1 MKEEC
6 LSARRTLFDNLY
18 KEVVGPGSGESSIN
32 ETPCSLPDKEHELI
46 TDLPEDRYYV
56 GVLYPTKDNK
66 MNADNDMSVPDTGGV
81 DEDAE
86 ETGSVEEETGK
97 YSDLAATTGL
107 NDDTMD
113 EVIALSTQDKPSSVG
128 ITFIVDRDID
138 NIVVDVS
145 FATYRHALYTDSRVP
160 YSGSITKYENILDD
174 HVYLEGPIMRLKHL
188 ITGRDV
194 RAWLSMVDLKDDGS
208 LARALYKLAAQCNPR
223 KAFVRIPHNETVSLP
238 LDGKPVNICGVGFAY
253 MRAVKNAV
261 ADLKYTVTIM
271 LYNNGTGHYDG
282 TNTIFQPKIEVISTK
297 NQFTGVLAY
306 DDKMRFSTDNEER
319 SLALMYRNRKHYAT
333 GHGIS
338 AFWDISSTYWS
349 IHTDLMPWTEVPQ
362 MDFEYALKKGVEKK
376 SLSLKFLS
384 DLSTATSYEKL
395 SALGQLVSAYEYWI
409 DCLDVSSLETNQRE
423 IATQHIALCRDAAKR
438 MREGLD
444 CLQKNTDAM
453 RAFVLANRA
462 MLMQMKHRDKVQRV
476 PDDEDPSKAPYQE
489 IDYKKLDVDFSDP
502 DISIWRPF
510 QAAFFLMN
518 ICGLTDTEPHPDET
532 EKDRNIVDIIWFPTG
547 GGKTEA
553 YLALTAFVI
562 FYRRLKYSHTSDGTA
577 VLMRYTLR
585 LLTSQQFSRASTLI
599 CACDRIRTELW
610 NKSRRRD
617 TRWKEQITAGLWIG
631 GDHTPNKNS
640 SPYPRGAKE
649 ISKDLKNPSTG
660 PLEFRNDYY
669 NKFQVLTC
677 PWCGASLVP
686 AGEAEKL
693 NGEAAWGYQTD
704 DHGRFYIRC
713 VRPGCPY
720 ENRLPV
726 QVVDEELYRTPPTLL
741 FATVDKFAM
750 IAWNKEVGSFFGLD
764 TNNRAP
770 ELIIQDE
777 LHLISGP
784 LGSIVGLYEASID
797 SLCSSKGVKPKI
809 IGSTATIRR
818 AGEQCRNLYNRTTR
832 QFPPSGLDA
841 ADAFFAKE
849 AEHKEKPGRLYVG
862 VFPSGKTKAM
872 LQTKVMSTLLQ
883 YVNMLDAEDNIKDQY
898 WTLTAYFNSL
908 RDLGKCSG
916 LVDDDIKD
924 FMKRLCRRFATD
936 KSIRP
941 IAMADELTSRVPTT
955 ALVKCLKKLEKT
967 RYSKEYQEARNY
979 AVNVLLATNMISV
992 GVDVERLNL
1001 MAVVGQ
1007 PKLTSEYIQA
1017 TSRVGRKYPGFV
1029 CVLYDATKS
1038 RDRSHY
1044 EQFHAYHNSFYR
1056 YVEPTSVTP
1065 FSQPS
1070 LDRALHA
1077 VLVGLAR
1084 HCDNCLKDDADAQNF
1099 SGDFPFLDNIKKE
1112 LLHRIDSI
1120 SEYSQSG
1127 ETIDLDLISA
1137 QIDGFIKSWASR
1149 AEATPEGQRLYYG
1162 QKFMVK
1168 PPGANEHRL
1177 LRPFGTWT
1185 NKEPAIETLTS
1196 MRNVDQTL
1204 SARML
1209 IWEEE

>member
-1 MKEEC
+1 LRNEC
-6 LSARRTLFDNLY
+6 LSARRALFNNLY
-18 KEVVGPGSGESSIN
+18 KEVVGPGSGESSDN
-32 ETPCSLPDKEHELI
+32 GVSCSLPDEEHELI

-66 MNADNDMSVPDTGGV
+66 MNADNDTSVPDTGGI
-81 DEDAE
+81 DEDTESTESVGAE
-86 ETGSVEEETGK
+86 TETYG
-97 YSDLAATTGL
+97 DLAATASL

-113 EVIALSTQDKPSSVG
+113 EVIALSMQDRPSSVG
-128 ITFIVDRDID
+128 ITFIVDHDID

-160 YSGSITKYENILDD
+160 CGVNIADNANILDE
-174 HVYLEGPIMRLKHL
+174 HVYLEGSVMRLKHF

-194 RAWLSMVDLKDDGS
+194 RALLSMPDLKDNES
-208 LARALYKLAAQCNPR
+208 MARVLYKLAAQCNPR
-223 KAFVRIPHNETVSLP
+223 KAFVRIPHGETVNLP

-253 MRAVKNAV
+253 MRAVKNAI
-261 ADLKYTVTIM
+261 ADRRYTITIM

-282 TNTIFQPKIEVISTK
+282 TNTIFQPKIEVASTK
-297 NQFTGVLAY
+297 NPSTSVLAY
-306 DDKMRFSTDNEER
+306 TKNMRYSTDDEEC

-338 AFWDISSTYWS
+338 AFWDINNTYWC
-349 IHTDLMPWTEVPQ
+349 ILTDLMPYTEVPQ
-362 MDFEYALKKGVEKK
+362 MDFEYALRKGVDKK

-395 SALGQLVSAYEYWI
+395 SALGQLVAAYEHWI
-409 DCLDVSSLETNQRE
+409 DCLDVLSLETHQRE
-423 IATQHIALCRDAAKR
+423 IANRHIQLCRDAAKR

-444 CLQKNTDAM
+444 CLRKNTDAM
-453 RAFVLANRA
+453 RAFTLANRA
-462 MLMQMKHRDKVQRV
+462 MLMQMKHRYKVQNV
-476 PDDEDPSKAPYQE
+476 PDDEDPFLVPFQD
-489 IDYKKLDVDFSDP
+489 IDYKELDVDLNDP
-502 DISIWRPF
+502 DVSIWHPF

-518 ICGLTDTEPHPDET
+518 ICGLTDTEPSPDKT
-532 EKDRNIVDIIWFPTG
+532 ERDRNIVDIIWFPTG

-562 FYRRLKYSHTSDGTA
+562 FYRKLKYPDTSEGTA

-599 CACDRIRTELW
+599 CACDRVRAELW

-617 TRWKEQITAGLWIG
+617 IRWKEQITAGLWIG

-640 SPYPRGAKE
+640 SPYPKGAKE
-649 ISKDLKNPSTG
+649 ISKDLKNPAIG
-660 PLEFRNDYY
+660 PLDFRNDHY

-686 AGEAEKL
+686 TEEAEKL

-713 VRPGCPY
+713 IRPGCPY

-750 IAWNKEVGSFFGLD
+750 IAWNKEVGNFFGLG

-797 SLCSSKGVKPKI
+797 SLCSSKGVWPKI
-809 IGSTATIRR
+809 VASTATIRR
-818 AGEQCRNLYNRTTR
+818 AGDQCRNLYNRIAR

-849 AEHKEKPGRLYVG
+849 AENREKPGRLYVG

-924 FMKRLCRRFATD
+924 FMKRLCRRIAND

-967 RYSKEYQEARNY
+967 TYSKENQAAKNY

-1017 TSRVGRKYPGFV
+1017 TSRVGRKYPGLV
-1029 CVLYDATKS
+1029 CVIYDATKS

-1084 HCDNCLKDDADAQNF
+1084 HCDNSLKDDIDAKNF
-1099 SGDFPFLDNIKKE
+1099 TGDFPFLENIKKE
-1112 LLHRIDSI
+1112 LLQRIDSI
-1120 SEYSQSG
+1120 FKHAQSG
-1127 ETIDLDLISA
+1127 EKIDLNTIST
-1137 QIDGFIKSWASR
+1137 QIDEFFKSWASR

-1162 QKFMVK
+1162 QKFMIK
-1168 PPGANEHRL
+1168 PLVANEHRL

-1185 NKEPAIETLTS
+1185 NKEPANETLTS
-1196 MRNVDQTL
+1196 MRNVDQML